1 MPDKNEALR
10 EFLAR
15 LEASKVLLSE
25 LDKTLIDAEA
35 KHFLLEPSKAR
46 LKDVERFL
54 GEARGLEAAAGF
66 GLAVAEHELERIKQ
80 LLAKCGP
87 SLKFSS

>member
-1 MPDKNEALR
+1 MPDKNESLR
-10 EFLAR
+10 EFVAR
-15 LEASKVLLSE
+15 LETSKVLLSE
-25 LDKTLIDAEA
+25 FEKTIVDAEA
-35 KHFLLEPSKAR
+35 KHFLLEASKAR

-87 SLKFSS
+87 HLKFNG